1 MTQTSTVVKRQLL
14 DVAGRV
20 GRHVPVDSVRLFS
33 FIASP
38 KVRTD
43 PWSLYGR
50 LHEAGGVID
59 TRFGATVVASHEDAS
74 TLLRHPEVSVKERL
88 AEGLPESDRADGA
101 YDVLIDRSL
110 LFVDPPDHTRLRRLV
125 SRAFTPRSIERL
137 RPRVDE
143 MVTDLVDRVR
153 PLGGADVVSE
163 LALPLPVAVIC
174 ELLGVQESDRPK
186 FVHWARDLAPRLD
199 VSLFRDAEK
208 ERRGDVAASEL
219 EAFFGQLVDDPTR
232 RAPDGLVAALVE
244 VEEEGDRLTR
254 DEMISMCVLLLG
266 AGFETTTNLIANGLL
281 ALLQNPDQLAL
292 VRDTDVDPTVMVD
305 ELLRFDGPVQFTQ
318 RIPLVDIQL
327 RDRVAP
333 ARRLMAVLVGAAN
346 RDPNVFEDP
355 DRLDVTRTLNPHLGL
370 SSGIHYC
377 IGASLARLEVGAV
390 LPALVR
396 GLPDLRLAGTPRWRN
411 TFVLRGLSTLPVA
424 WNA

>member
-1 MTQTSTVVKRQLL
+1 MTQAALVAKRQLL

-20 GRHVPVDSVRLFS
+20 GRHVPVDSVKLFS

-38 KVRTD
+38 RVRTD

-50 LHEAGGVID
+50 LHRAGGVID

-74 TLLRHPEVSVKERL
+74 TLLRHPDVSVRERL
-88 AEGLPESDRADGA
+88 ADGLPESDRVDGA

-110 LFVDPPDHTRLRRLV
+110 LFIDPPDHTRLRRLV

-137 RPRVDE
+137 RPRVE
-143 MVTDLVDRVR
+143 AMVTDLVDRVR
-153 PLGGADVVSE
+153 PLGRADVVGD

-174 ELLGVQESDRPK
+174 ELLGVQEPDRPK

-219 EAFFGQLVDDPTR
+219 EAFFGELVDDPTR
-232 RAPDGLVAALVE
+232 RASDGLVAALVE

-292 VRDTDVDPTVMVD
+292 VRDTDVDPTVMAD

-327 RDRVAP
+327 RNRIAP
-333 ARRLMAVLVGAAN
+333 ARRLMAILVGAAN
-346 RDPNVFEDP
+346 RDPSVFEDP
-355 DRLDVTRTLNPHLGL
+355 DRLDVTRTPNPHLGL

-377 IGASLARLEVGAV
+377 IGASLARLEVGLV

-396 GLPDLRLAGTPRWRN
+396 GLPQLRLAGTPRWRD

-424 WNA
+424 WDA